1 MAVPSRTTK
10 IKVTVGYSL
19 LLAVLLFSL
28 FFVRKEVEKLS
39 AFDDQQDLRT
49 DSLIILLREKDH
61 NTIQMLRILS
71 EETNV
76 NALSAGEIEEIIATQ
91 DSVVT
96 QQRVQHRVI
105 TRRDSVLTKPK
116 KKKFFKRLA
125 EVFSPSKTDTAVL
138 VNTAVELATDTVL
151 EAYNPT
157 DSLQEK
163 LRAASR
169 QKMEQKKASRKTGGR
184 YRNLNVELTARIDSL
199 IKGYEQEAVMRAR
212 QGAETQQQVR
222 RQSTETIGLIAVGA
236 VILSGIFLILI
247 WRDITRSNRY
257 RRELEEANRRTA
269 ELLEAREKLMLAI
282 THDFKAPLGSIIGY
296 ADLLSH
302 LTTDERQRFYLDNMK
317 GSSEHLLKLVSD
329 LLDFH
334 RLDLNKAEVNR
345 VTFNPSQLFD
355 EIRTSFQPLTA
366 AKGLALHC
374 RVAPDLDGNFIS
386 DPLRIRQVVTNLLSN
401 AVKFTSEGEVSLDVS
416 YTTSR
421 MRIAVTDTGKGM
433 APSDRKRI
441 FQEFTRL
448 PGAQGEEGFGLGL
461 SIVHKLVQLLEGDID
476 VDSVLGKGSSFIVTL
491 PLYPIAIHKSS
502 SDNDEGEAEHASEST
517 NGGLKNVLLIDD
529 DRIQLTLTSAMLA
542 QQGIQAT
549 CCQQL
554 DELTEQ
560 LRSQTFDVL
569 LTDVQMPAING
580 FDLLKLLRASNI
592 PQARTIPVIAVTA
605 RSEME
610 MKDFREHGFAG
621 VLHKPFSVKD
631 LLAINGERLTVNDEH
646 HSEHMD
652 SALDSAACSLFAVH
666 RSSLNF
672 SALTAFSEGDDE
684 ASRAILCSFVEETG
698 KNRDRMQTALEA
710 EDVDGIAAMAHKLL
724 PLLTLIGACETV
736 EILSFLESRR
746 GEAFTDDVAMKTQKA
761 LEQIQMIIEDPALTP
776 GEE

>member
-10 IKVTVGYSL
+10 VKVAVGYSL

-28 FFVRKEVEKLS
+28 FFVRREVEKLS
-39 AFDDQQDLRT
+39 AFEDQQDLRT
-49 DSLIILLREKDH
+49 DSLLVLLREKDR

-71 EETNV
+71 EEASGNV
-76 NALSAGEIEEIIATQ
+76 LSAGEIEEIIAEQ

-105 TRRDSVLTKPK
+105 TRRDSILTKPK
-116 KKKFFKRLA
+116 KKGFFKRVA
-125 EVFSPSKTDTAVL
+125 EVFAPSKTDTAVL
-138 VNTAVELATDTVL
+138 INTAVELATDTVL

-169 QKMEQKKASRKTGGR
+169 QKMAQKKTTRQSSGR
-184 YRNLNVELTARIDSL
+184 YRRLDVQLTARIDSL
-199 IKGYEQEAVMRAR
+199 IKGYEQETLVRAR
-212 QGAETQQQVR
+212 QGAEAQQEVR
-222 RQSTETIGLIAVGA
+222 RRSTKTIATIAVGA
-236 VILSGIFLILI
+236 VILSGVFLLLI

-257 RRELEEANRRTA
+257 RKQLEEANHRTA
-269 ELLEAREKLMLAI
+269 ELLDAREKLMLAI

-296 ADLLSH
+296 TDLLSN

-317 GSSEHLLKLVSD
+317 GSSQHLLKLVSD

-345 VTFNPSQLFD
+345 VTFNPAQLFE
-355 EIRTSFQPLTA
+355 EIRVSFQPLTA
-366 AKGLALHC
+366 AKDLVLNYEI
-374 RVAPDLDGNFIS
+374 DDELDGNFIS
-386 DPLRIRQVVTNLLSN
+386 DPLRIRQIVTNLLSN
-401 AVKFTSEGEVSLDVS
+401 AVKFTAKGEIGLYVS
-416 YTTSR
+416 YTASQ
-421 MRIAVTDTGKGM
+421 MRIAVKDTGKGM
-433 APSDRKRI
+433 APSDRERI

-461 SIVHKLVQLLEGDID
+461 SIVSKLVQLLEGKIA
-476 VDSVLGKGSSFIVTL
+476 VESTLGEGSSFIVFL
-491 PLYPIAIHKSS
+491 PLYPVAIRTEKAEDAS
-502 SDNDEGEAEHASEST
+502 GEASASFDT
-517 NGGLKNVLLIDD
+517 AHPLLKNILLIDD
-529 DRIQLTLTSAMLA
+529 DRIQLTLTAAMLQ

-554 DELTEQ
+554 EELTEQ
-560 LRSQTFDVL
+560 LRSHTFDIL

-610 MKDFREHGFAG
+610 MKDFQEHGFAG
-621 VLHKPFSVKD
+621 VLHKPFSVKE
-631 LLAINGERLTVNDEH
+631 LIAVVNGERLTVNHEH
-646 HSEHMD
+646 
-652 SALDSAACSLFAVH
+652 SAAGSSFTVH
-666 RSSLNF
+666 RSPLNY
-672 SALTAFSEGDDE
+672 SALTAFSEGDEE
-684 ASRAILCSFVEETG
+684 ASKAILRSFVEETG
-698 KNRDRMQTALEA
+698 KNKDRMQAALEA

-724 PLLTLIGACETV
+724 PLLTLIGAHETA
-736 EILSFLESRR
+736 ELLSFLEARR
-746 GEAFTDDVAMKTQKA
+746 GEMFSDEIATETREV
-761 LEQIQMIIEDPALTP
+761 LEQVQMIIEDPALA
-776 GEE
+776 

>member
-374 RVAPDLDGNFIS
+374 RVAPELDGNFIS

-491 PLYPIAIHKSS
+491 PLYPIAIRKDLSG
-502 SDNDEGEAEHASEST
+502 DNEREGEYLPEST
-517 NGGLKNVLLIDD
+517 NESLKNVLLIDD

-631 LLAINGERLTVNDEH
+631 LLAISGERLTMNGEQAALSETESVSSERRSPFTVN
-646 HSEHMD
+646 
-652 SALDSAACSLFAVH
+652 C
-666 RSSLNF
+666 SSLNF

-684 ASRAILCSFVEETG
+684 ASRAILRSFVEETG

-736 EILSFLESRR
+736 EILSILESRR

-761 LEQIQMIIEDPALTP
+761 LEQIQTIIEDPALTL